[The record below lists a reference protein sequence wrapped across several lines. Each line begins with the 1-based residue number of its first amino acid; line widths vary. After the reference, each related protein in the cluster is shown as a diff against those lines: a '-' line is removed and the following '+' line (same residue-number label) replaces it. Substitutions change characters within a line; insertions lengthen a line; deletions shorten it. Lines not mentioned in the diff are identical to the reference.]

1 MPLRHAEAHWSG
13 GLKAGK
19 GVMQVGEEI
28 SEAAYSFGSRFEK
41 SKGTNPEELLGAA
54 EAGCYSMSLSQ
65 LLEKEGHVPSSI
77 DASAEVHLDKKD
89 GGFKITAID
98 LDVEAD
104 VPGISE
110 KTFQSLAE
118 KARTE
123 CLISQAMT
131 GLKINLNARLKGA
144 SR

>member
-13 GLKAGK
+13 GLKAGH

-28 SEAAYSFGSRFEK
+28 SEAAYSFGSRFQER
-41 SKGTNPEELLGAA
+41 KGTNPEELLGAA

-65 LLEKEGHVPSSI
+65 LLEKEGHTPSSI

-118 KARTE
+118 KAKSE
-123 CLISQAMT
+123 CLVSQAMS
-131 GLKINLNARLKGA
+131 GLKINLNARLVK
-144 SR
+144 